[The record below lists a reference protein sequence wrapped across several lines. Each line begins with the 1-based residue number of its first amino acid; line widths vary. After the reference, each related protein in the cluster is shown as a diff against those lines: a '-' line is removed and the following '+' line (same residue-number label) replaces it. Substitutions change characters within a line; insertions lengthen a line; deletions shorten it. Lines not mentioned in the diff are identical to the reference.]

1 MQNLRAITIEWK
13 SLATWVAGW
22 LLVLPRLRARAG
34 CILCLSLLGS
44 MQAYASQPT
53 GSEQYKSVSTD
64 LAEAFQVGAAFEFE
78 GEDDIGLVGRYHFAT
93 HTRDFD
99 KARAFYRKLGFTKGV
114 GGFPLTNTHQM
125 ARALGMFDICQY
137 ELAKGEVI
145 SLPDSL
151 NATGIDLLQFKIPYN
166 DEPPYALPNHLG
178 MAYAALLTRNLAA
191 DVAYLKSQD
200 VEFLSEPFG
209 IPGDRFAFFR
219 DPEGV
224 LYKLMETAPPHG
236 DPDANMHLMAMP
248 YIGINVSN
256 FDESLA
262 FYKRLG
268 YTNIKWLP
276 ENGSAEEAKAY
287 GLEGPFTIKGA
298 DISLGRGDNH
308 VLRLVQWV
316 KPFNP
321 EPAYPPPI
329 NHIGINR
336 IALVVPDVDRAVGIL
351 KRQGTKFLSE
361 VAPCCSGTGDDKKGI
376 VHMLDPDGVFLELI
390 GAIRQ
395 RPLQPPPEGCPALTI
410 KMPPEMW
417 AKP

>member
-1 MQNLRAITIEWK
+1 MQRLQAIAVERKVLSTYMNEWFLLLPYLRA
-13 SLATWVAGW
+13 
-22 LLVLPRLRARAG
+22 LVTS
-34 CILCLSLLGS
+34 ILCLSFLAS
-44 MQAYASQPT
+44 MQAIASQPT
-53 GSEQYKSVSTD
+53 GSGEYNSVSTD
-64 LAEAFQVGAAFEFE
+64 LAKAFQAGAGFAFQNK
-78 GEDDIGLVGRYHFAT
+78 DDIGLLGRYHFAT

-145 SLPDSL
+145 SLPNSL
-151 NATGIDLLQFKIPYN
+151 NATGIDLLQFKIPFN

-191 DVAYLKSQD
+191 DVAYLKSQN

-209 IPGDRFAFFR
+209 IPGNRFAFFR

-236 DPDANMHLMAMP
+236 DPDANMHLIAMP

-262 FYKRLG
+262 FYQRLG

-276 ENGSAEEAKAY
+276 ANGSAEEAAAY

-308 VLRLVQWV
+308 VLRLIQWIR
-316 KPFNP
+316 PFNP

-336 IALVVPDVDRAVGIL
+336 IALVVPNVDRAVGIL

-361 VAPCCSGTGDDKKGI
+361 VAPCCSGTGEDKKGI
-376 VHMLDPDGVFLELI
+376 VHMLDPDGVFLELV

-395 RPLQPPPEGCPALTI
+395 RPLPPPPEGCPALTI
-410 KMPPEMW
+410 KMPP
-417 AKP
+417 KLNN